1 MERTKRLSFL
11 LNVFLPLA
19 LAVVTLFSSGVVLL
33 EGRRP
38 HDTPFNK
45 ADWYDA
51 YPDSR
56 IDWSTA
62 PFSGKLGF
70 NLFFGC
76 IFLLYAPTF
85 CYVILGL
92 IFFDTPWR
100 VVDLPAKFVKPW
112 WYWVTYGLFIL
123 AFVSLALSKSYV
135 RSNGTPLRKKPR
147 PRSTVQV
154 QWNCRP
160 VAVSGYCKAVPSSR
174 VSQTEFSARRKRSPQ
189 T

>member
-19 LAVVTLFSSGVVLL
+19 LAGVTLFSSGVVLL
-33 EGRRP
+33 EGRRS
-38 HDTPFNK
+38 HHTPSNK

-51 YPDSR
+51 DASSR

-76 IFLLYAPTF
+76 IFLLFAPTF
-85 CYVILGL
+85 SYVILGL
-92 IFFDTPWR
+92 IFFETPWR

-112 WYWVTYGLFIL
+112 WYWVTYGLLIL
-123 AFVSLALSKSYV
+123 TLVSLALSKSYV

-147 PRSTVQV
+147 PRSTVKV
-154 QWNCRP
+154 QWDCRP
-160 VAVSGYCKAVPSSR
+160 VAVSGYCKTVPSSR
-174 VSQTEFSARRKRSPQ
+174 VS
-189 T
+189 